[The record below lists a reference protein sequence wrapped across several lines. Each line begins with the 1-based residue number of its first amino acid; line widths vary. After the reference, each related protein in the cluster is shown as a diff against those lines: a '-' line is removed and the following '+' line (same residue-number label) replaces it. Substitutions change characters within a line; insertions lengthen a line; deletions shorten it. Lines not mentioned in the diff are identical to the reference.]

1 MPQKSVFENKGTF
14 FFFFF
19 FFSLG
24 ILHEPKSRENPL
36 KKGDFKVEGD
46 RGAEDCDLPVPP
58 PP

>member
-1 MPQKSVFENKGTF
+1 MPQKSVFENKGTC
-14 FFFFF
+14 F

-46 RGAEDCDLPVPP
+46 RGREPGRTGGGRL
-58 PP
+58 